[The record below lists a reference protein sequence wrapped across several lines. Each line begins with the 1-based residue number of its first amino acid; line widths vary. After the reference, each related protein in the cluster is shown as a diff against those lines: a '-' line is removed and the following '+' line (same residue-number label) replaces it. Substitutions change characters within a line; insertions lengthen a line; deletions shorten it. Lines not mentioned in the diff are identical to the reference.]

1 MVYPPWTPLEVGGQG
16 IPDGVG
22 VHIGADGVG
31 AWESQYAPPGASTGE
46 EPNIRAAGGADK
58 NFYEEDAGK
67 YCGTK
72 DTGRN
77 CCVGVLCCCPKE
89 TPVIMCG
96 EPRYPN
102 KEEDTGSQITLLFR
116 FFLHT
121 TSL

>member
-31 AWESQYAPPGASTGE
+31 AWESQYAPPGAGAGE
-46 EPNIRAAGGADK
+46 EPNIGAAGGAGK
-58 NFYEEDAGK
+58 NCCEEDAGK

-72 DTGRN
+72 DAGRN
-77 CCVGVLCCCPKE
+77 CCVGVLCCCPRE
-89 TPVIMCG
+89 TLVIMCAV
-96 EPRYPN
+96 PRCPDE
-102 KEEDTGSQITLLFR
+102 EEDTGSQIILLFG

-121 TSL
+121 ISL